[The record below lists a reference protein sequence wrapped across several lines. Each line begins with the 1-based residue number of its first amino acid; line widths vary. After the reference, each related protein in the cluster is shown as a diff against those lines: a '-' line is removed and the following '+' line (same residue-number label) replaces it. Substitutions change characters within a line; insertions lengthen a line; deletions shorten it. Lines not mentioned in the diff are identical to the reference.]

1 MTDQSEQQGYKGH
14 QAGSRKGRVHQAFD
28 EQDADVA
35 LARIFIGLTMFIALW
50 LASRSKKASV
60 GVCRRGRFAD
70 ADCSRRSMRLSLH
83 TRQ

>member
-50 LASRSKKASV
+50 LASRSKKPQW
-60 GVCRRGRFAD
+60 VCVAGAGLPMLI
-70 ADCSRRSMRLSLH
+70 ALGG
-83 TRQ
+83 Q